1 MSLNIPTPKPPK
13 DLFLI
18 EGISHLVF
26 NKDYTQCALSKKD
39 NKIYLYHTPNPTD
52 YTTWTLYDT
61 LKTHSQYVS
70 GLDWNPITE
79 RLISASYDK
88 TSIIWSYEEERWG
101 GEYVVATTKV
111 GYLFAHW
118 NEDGS
123 KFVEGTSS
131 KVLFIGYY
139 DEESEWWVS
148 RAIKHHKASVMTAR
162 IDPTSLFVISGSV
175 DNKIYITSC
184 YIPLVDDERLEE
196 SVLQNAQEFGTVIYK
211 YDADAWILNTKWA
224 LGGEY
229 AYATS
234 YMSDIVVI
242 DYKNQSENVIH
253 CEHSPVM
260 FIESIS
266 ETSFIAVCYDREI
279 FIYECDDDGKWE
291 IKKDIVNN
299 TNDEQVSE
307 SKCIGNKEE
316 ENAPG
321 KGVAEELKKFQT
333 SALKNRSSLVV
344 TTKKNKVGHQAK
356 ISSVNV
362 INVNDDEKEIIT
374 TDLAGFVKVWSV

>member
-1 MSLNIPTPKPPK
+1 MSLNVPKPKPPK

-39 NKIYLYHTPNPTD
+39 SKIYLYYTPNPTD
-52 YTTWTLYDT
+52 YSTWTLYDT
-61 LKTHSQYVS
+61 LKTHLQYVS
-70 GLDWNPITE
+70 GLDWNPVTE

-88 TSIIWSYEEERWG
+88 TSIIWSYEEGRWG

-131 KVLFIGYY
+131 KILFIGYY

-148 RAIKHHKASVMTAR
+148 RSIKHHKASVMTAR

-184 YIPLVDDERLEE
+184 YIPLVDDERLDPG
-196 SVLQNAQEFGTVIYK
+196 VLQNAQEFGTVIYK

-224 LGGEY
+224 FGGEY

-242 DYKNQSENVIH
+242 DYKNQSESVIH

-266 ETSFIAVCYDREI
+266 ETSFVAVCYDREI
-279 FIYECDDDGKWE
+279 FIYECVDGKWE
-291 IKKDIVNN
+291 ITKDIVNTKDN
-299 TNDEQVSE
+299 NVCEDYN
-307 SKCIGNKEE
+307 GNKEE

-321 KGVAEELKKFQT
+321 KGVAEELKKFQS
-333 SALKNRSSLVV
+333 SALKSRSSLVI
-344 TTKKNKVGHQAK
+344 TTKKNRMGHQAK

-362 INVNDDEKEIIT
+362 LNDGSEVIT
-374 TDLAGFVKVWSV
+374 TDLAGFVKVWSL